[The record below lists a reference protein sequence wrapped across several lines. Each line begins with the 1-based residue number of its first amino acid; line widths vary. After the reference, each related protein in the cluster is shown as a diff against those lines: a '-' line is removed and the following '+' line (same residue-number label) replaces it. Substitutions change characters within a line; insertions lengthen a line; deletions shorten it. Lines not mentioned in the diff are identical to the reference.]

1 MATHDYVID
10 NSTGANVRAD
20 INSVLQAILTNNS
33 SSSAPSTTAAYMWWA
48 DTTNG
53 VLKIRNSSDNAWVE
67 LLQLDGTLTLED
79 GSASTP
85 ALAFRDD
92 LNTGIFSSGANV
104 FDIATGGVS
113 RLQID
118 TSEITFNE
126 SGEDT
131 DFRIEG
137 SSITNLFFLNAGLNR
152 LGIGVTSPDCKLH
165 IHEGTA
171 GSIDSSS
178 NSVLTLENNNSVILQ
193 MLCPSGSSAQLRFGD
208 ESNNGAGFIQYSH
221 SANAMLFATTD
232 SSERM
237 RLDSSGRLLIGHS
250 TVTPVDNDANNPH
263 FQVEGTGG
271 NDSRISIR
279 HNSTTS
285 SSAGTIY
292 LSRSKGTSTGAKTSV
307 AEDDALGTLIFMGAD
322 GTHDTRAAQIRAECD
337 GTPGDNDMP
346 GRLIFETTPDGGF
359 NTSERMRID
368 KLGHV
373 GIGVAP
379 ANSFSFGKALDIGSS
394 TGGFVYVRDTDVSDA
409 VGGIGYSAE
418 GLFIG
423 NEKNDGY
430 IRFSVNSSATER
442 MRINNS
448 GKVSINTTNTNGR
461 LTVNGTSNAG
471 HYTPGGSGGIAQN
484 GIHVGGNHGNSG
496 ERGGAI
502 SFSAG
507 GAAACAIA
515 CRNESTDRDQ
525 LGLEFFTH
533 NNSDEAQPADR
544 RLRISI
550 GGAFYFGNQDIN
562 DPANNNSVGV
572 SILDTLGMISVC
584 RDSDIPLVVGV
595 KGSDFQLIRFIA
607 QGSQEGNISVSG
619 STVSYNGGHLS
630 RWSQIKGIST
640 TDKSARPTIYQGTV
654 MSNLDDLCVWSYPDQ
669 FYTEQDKTDDQ
680 IPEGKKVGDLKKAAH
695 TEENQQLNMTKISD
709 TEGDKDVAGVFWTWD
724 DANDDYYTNDFYIAM
739 TGDMVIRVAGSTTVA
754 RGDLMISA
762 GDGTAKPQAD
772 DIIRS
777 STIAKIIST
786 NATATYDDG
795 SKAYPCVLM
804 AC

>member
-33 SSSAPSTTAAYMWWA
+33 SSSAPSTTAAYMFWA
-48 DTTNG
+48 DTTSG
-53 VLKIRNSSDNAWVE
+53 TLKIRNSSDNAWVE

-92 LNTGIFSSGANV
+92 LDTGIFSSAANNIN
-104 FDIATGGVS
+104 FATGGVE
-113 RLQID
+113 RLELSGSSTI
-118 TSEITFNE
+118 FNE
-126 SGEDT
+126 SGADVNFRVEGDTNVNLLFVDAGED
-131 DFRIEG
+131 R
-137 SSITNLFFLNAGLNR
+137 
-152 LGIGVTSPDCKLH
+152 IGVNENTPLGKFH
-165 IHEGTA
+165 IKSTDA
-171 GSIDSSS
+171 
-178 NSVLTLENNNSVILQ
+178 SVSAVNASVNELILENN
-193 MLCPSGSSAQLRFGD
+193 GSCGMSIFSSTTNQGAIAFGD
-208 ESNNGAGFIQYSH
+208 SGDNDVGKIVYDH
-221 SANAMLFATTD
+221 SEDSMSFRTAAN
-232 SSERM
+232 ERM
-237 RLDSSGRLLIGHS
+237 RIDSSGRLLIGHS

-279 HNSTTS
+279 HNSTTAS
-285 SSAGTIY
+285 NAPIIY

-307 AEDDALGTLIFMGAD
+307 AEDDSLGSILFMGAD

-337 GTPGDNDMP
+337 GTPSDNDMP
-346 GRLIFETTPDGGF
+346 ARLIFETTPDGGL
-359 NTSERMRID
+359 NTLERMRID
-368 KLGHV
+368 SSGNV
-373 GIGVAP
+373 GIGLAP

-409 VGGIGYSAE
+409 VGGIGYSTE

-423 NEKNDGY
+423 NEKNNGY
-430 IRFSVNSSATER
+430 IRFSVNTSATER

-448 GKVSINTTNTNGR
+448 GKVSINTTNTGGR
-461 LTVNGTSNAG
+461 LTINGNTGG
-471 HYTPGGSGGIAQN
+471 HYTPDGSAGIAVN
-484 GIHVGGNHGNSG
+484 GIHIDGNHGNSG

-515 CRNESTDRDQ
+515 ARNESTDRDQ

-533 NNSDEAQPADR
+533 NSSTDSAAADR
-544 RLRISI
+544 RLRMSI
-550 GGAFYFGNQDIN
+550 TGGIFFGSQNTL
-562 DPANNNSVGV
+562 DPADANHLGV
-572 SILDTLGMISVC
+572 SISDSLGFLSVC
-584 RDSDIPLVVGV
+584 RGGDIPFVVGRV
-595 KGSDFQLIRFIA
+595 SSDGELVRFI
-607 QGSQEGNISVSG
+607 QGGSTEGNISVSG

-630 RWSQIKGIST
+630 RWSQIAGISS
-640 TDKSARPTIYQGTV
+640 TDKSTRPTIYQGTV

-669 FYTEQDKTDDQ
+669 FYTEDDKALDQ
-680 IPEGKKVGDLKKAAH
+680 IPNGKSVGDLKKAAH
-695 TEENQQLNMTKISD
+695 TEDNQQLNMTKISD
-709 TEGDKDVAGVFWTWD
+709 TEGDKDVAGVFWNWD
-724 DANDDYYTNDFYIAM
+724 DDNQNVYVNDYYIAM
-739 TGDMVIRVAGSTTVA
+739 TGDMVIRVAASTTVA

-777 STIAKIIST
+777 STIAKIISI
-786 NATATYDDG
+786 NSTATYADG